1 MITIEPWD
9 MESYTFISRTYTE
22 DLYIILDK
30 EIVKNERMVLRFP
43 SPRT

>member
-1 MITIEPWD
+1 MIITESWD
-9 MESYTFISRTYTE
+9 MESSTFISRTYPE

-30 EIVKNERMVLRFP
+30 EIVKHERMVLRFP